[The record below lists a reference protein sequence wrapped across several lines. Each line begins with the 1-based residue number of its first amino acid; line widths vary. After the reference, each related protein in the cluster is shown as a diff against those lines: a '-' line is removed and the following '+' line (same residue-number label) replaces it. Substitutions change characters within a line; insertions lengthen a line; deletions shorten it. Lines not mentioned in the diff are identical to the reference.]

1 MSPFLACI
9 RRALSAMTVVLALVP
24 PAMAQQQRPL
34 KIGLVTFLSGPGAA
48 TFGKASRGGAETLV
62 AALNDSKVPPPYQQR
77 GFGGTPLE
85 LVVIDEAGAST
96 KQVTEY
102 RNLVQKQQVDF
113 VVGYISSANCLAVAP
128 VADELQKL
136 TVFFDCGSPRLFEES
151 TYKHVFRTR
160 ATMVMD
166 AVGAAMYLAE
176 TRPDLKSVAGI
187 NQNYAY
193 GQDSWRD
200 FEAALKV
207 LRPEVDIVASHMP
220 KFGAGQ
226 YGAEISA
233 LAQARPQ
240 VIHSSFWGSD
250 LDSFLTQ
257 AKPRGLLRSSQ
268 LVLVAAEPHLDRLG
282 GILPDGTILGARGPV
297 GVFAPD
303 NALSRW
309 FKGAYRER
317 LGGDPPYVAYSP
329 VLAILGL
336 KAAYEKAQ
344 SGNGGRQPSQDQIMA
359 ALKGSS
365 FETPAGRVD
374 MALADGHQAVQ
385 GTVYGTTKTV
395 KGKIT
400 MVNVKHYPVEKV
412 QPPAGMTSSDWIR
425 SGMKPGR

>member
-1 MSPFLACI
+1 MTRTLLRAC
-9 RRALSAMTVVLALVP
+9 VVLLAL
-24 PAMAQQQRPL
+24 AAAFAQSAIAQTQRPIR
-34 KIGLVTFLSGPGAA
+34 IGLVTFLSGPGAA
-48 TFGKASRGGAETLV
+48 TFGKPSRGGAETLV
-62 AALNDSKVPPPYQQR
+62 AELNAGRVPAPYRTR
-77 GFGGTPLE
+77 GFGGVPLE

-113 VVGYISSANCLAVAP
+113 VVGYISSSNCLAVAP
-128 VADELQKL
+128 VADELRKL
-136 TVFFDCGSPRLFEES
+136 TIFFDCGSPRLFEEN
-151 TYKHVFRTR
+151 TYEHVFRTR

-176 TRPDLKSVAGI
+176 TRPEVTRVAGI
-187 NQNYAY
+187 NQNYAF

-200 FEAALKV
+200 FESALKV
-207 LRPEVDIVASHMP
+207 LKPDVKIVAAQMP
-220 KFGAGQ
+220 RFGAGQ

-233 LAQARPQ
+233 LARARPQ

-250 LDSFLTQ
+250 LDSFLAQ
-257 AKPRGLLRSSQ
+257 AGPRGLLRNSQ
-268 LVLVAAEPHLDRLG
+268 LVLVTAEPHLDHLA

-297 GVFAPD
+297 GVFVPD

-309 FKGAYRER
+309 FKAAYRR
-317 LGGDPPYVAYSP
+317 HLGGGDPPYVAYSP

-344 SGNGGRQPSQDQIMA
+344 VANGGKRPSQDQIMA

-374 MALADGHQAVQ
+374 MARANGHQAIQ
-385 GTVYGTTKTV
+385 GTVYGMTKTV
-395 KGKIT
+395 NGRIT
-400 MVNVKHYPVEKV
+400 MVNVRHYPAEKV
-412 QPPAGMTSSDWIR
+412 QPPAGMSSNDWIAA
-425 SGMKPGR
+425 GMKPSR